1 MTQQKRF
8 ATRDEVVAILA
19 PAYVHVDVANAVL
32 DALVEHGV
40 NADALVEITTEPDVQ
55 EGPTA

>member
-1 MTQQKRF
+1 MAEQRF

-32 DALVEHGV
+32 DALIEHGV
-40 NADALVEITTEPDVQ
+40 NADALVEITDVQ
-55 EGPTA
+55 KGRTA